1 MFQNEVTI
9 SRRSWI
15 DELYTVTYHSRQIM
29 GIFQLMDT
37 FASTSTVN
45 ELSLKPGN
53 KVLEVEH
60 DLYLS
65 YISKDQ
71 SVFIIKYTGY

>member
-1 MFQNEVTI
+1 
-9 SRRSWI
+9 
-15 DELYTVTYHSRQIM
+15 
-29 GIFQLMDT
+29 MDT

-53 KVLEVEH
+53 KVLKVEN

-65 YISKDQ
+65 NISKDQ
-71 SVFIIKYTGY
+71 KKQFKATVTHNHKIIKTEAASTTIETEHKIN